1 MSGLEAKLTQN
12 GEGSEWKAIL
22 TTESGETGAHFVV
35 LVVVLLS
42 ALLGRG
48 PKSKPFCL
56 GLLAPI
62 EGD

>member
-12 GEGSEWKAIL
+12 GDGSKWKAIV
-22 TTESGETGAHFVV
+22 TTESGETGAHCV
-35 LVVVLLS
+35 LLVVVVLLS
-42 ALLGRG
+42 TLLG
-48 PKSKPFCL
+48 PKSRPLCL